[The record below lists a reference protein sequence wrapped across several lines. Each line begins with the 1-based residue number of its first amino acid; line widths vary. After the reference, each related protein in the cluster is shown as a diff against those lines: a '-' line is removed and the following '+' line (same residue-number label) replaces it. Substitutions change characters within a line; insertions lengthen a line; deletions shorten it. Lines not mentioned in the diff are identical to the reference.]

1 MCYTPRRVPL
11 EQLHFATSTQWA
23 GMVTG
28 LWITWEGQSSRQVRE
43 KTRDK
48 GRSPEIRAGLMGA
61 QVHDWS
67 GIAIYQQVL
76 SLSVRGKSST
86 DRPGAAIQSSHPHG
100 TGDSERVGGG
110 WASLI
115 QIIAYR
121 LAQLGKLRKSCPWL
135 CGASAKRNNIDS
147 HLQCGGAAWLCRS
160 SWPWLVLS
168 LLYHDSSLFR
178 HFVCDICKKD
188 YFSNTFIVTLWIKR
202 EQSFYH

>member
-1 MCYTPRRVPL
+1 
-11 EQLHFATSTQWA
+11 
-23 GMVTG
+23 MVTG
-28 LWITWEGQSSRQVRE
+28 LWITWEGPSSRQVRE

-67 GIAIYQQVL
+67 GIAIYQRVL

-121 LAQLGKLRKSCPWL
+121 LAQLGNLRKKCHWL
-135 CGASAKRNNIDS
+135 CGAPAKRNNVDS

-160 SWPWLVLS
+160 SWPWLGLS

-188 YFSNTFIVTLWIKR
+188 FFSNTFIVTLWIKR